1 MDFGLPIEQFYPPTL
16 LPSHPPTLPPLTMPW
31 FVKIETGI
39 VPKAE
44 FDRHIPAHKA
54 YVQDLIDR
62 GYHAKTGYWGEFGG
76 GMMLFQAD
84 SLAEAQKIVAADPLV
99 QNHCVTYQL
108 HEWRIVLGDGNE
120 FKKLPL

>member
-1 MDFGLPIEQFYPPTL
+1 
-16 LPSHPPTLPPLTMPW
+16 MPW

-39 VPKAE
+39 VPKGE
-44 FDRHIPAHKA
+44 FDRYVPAHKA

-84 SLAEAQKIVAADPLV
+84 SLAEAQKIVSQDPLV
-99 QNHCVTYQL
+99 QNHCVSHQL
-108 HEWRIVLGDGNE
+108 HEWRVVLGE
-120 FKKLPL
+120 LPN

>member
-1 MDFGLPIEQFYPPTL
+1 
-16 LPSHPPTLPPLTMPW
+16 MPW
-31 FVKIETGI
+31 FAKIETGI

-99 QNHCVTYQL
+99 QNHCVSYQL
-108 HEWRIVLGDGNE
+108 HEWRIVLGDKTG
-120 FKKLPL
+120 

>member
-1 MDFGLPIEQFYPPTL
+1 MVNGEFGRECLFSLFTL
-16 LPSHPPTLPPLTMPW
+16 RFVIPSHQLSTINYRHMW

-39 VPKAE
+39 VPKPE

-62 GYHAKTGYWGEFGG
+62 GHQTKTGYWGERGG
-76 GMMLFQAD
+76 GMMLFKAD
-84 SLAEAQKIVAADPLV
+84 SLVEAEQIVAADPLV

-108 HEWRIVLGDGNE
+108 HEWRIVMGED
-120 FKKLPL
+120 